1 VLFSGGSLAR
11 LSQRYFLQWRIN
23 MTMETAALLGMG
35 AVLIFGLVALVF
47 AFLAGDDKKSDSA
60 KQRHA

>member
-1 VLFSGGSLAR
+1 
-11 LSQRYFLQWRIN
+11 

-47 AFLAGDDKKSDSA
+47 AFIAGDDKKSDSA
-60 KQRHA
+60 KQRHV